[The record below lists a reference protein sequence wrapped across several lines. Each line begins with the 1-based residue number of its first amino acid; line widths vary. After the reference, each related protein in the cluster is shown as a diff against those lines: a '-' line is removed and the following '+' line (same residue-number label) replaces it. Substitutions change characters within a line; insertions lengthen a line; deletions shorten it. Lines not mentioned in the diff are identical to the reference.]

1 MPICTIQF
9 PLPAIQFNTSLQ
21 VGDIVYYCPSIDVGG
36 FFTADLNNITKLGPL
51 LDPPI
56 IFPNPG
62 DASFLNCWIDASTQ
76 PPLIGDFIMF
86 SKDNK
91 ANLNSLLG
99 YVAEVEFRNN
109 SAEEAELFRVGAE
122 VSESSK

>member
-1 MPICTIQF
+1 MPTCTIDF
-9 PLPAIQFNTSLQ
+9 GELIQFNVSLQ
-21 VGDIVYYCPSIDVGG
+21 VGDIVYYCPSIITGG
-36 FFTADLNNITKLGPL
+36 FPTGDFNNITELGPL
-51 LDPPI
+51 LDPP
-56 IFPNPG
+56 FQVVLGN
-62 DASFLNCWIDASTQ
+62 SQLNCWIEASTQ

-109 SAEEAELFRVGAE
+109 STEEAELFRVGAE
-122 VSESSK
+122 ISESSK

>member
-1 MPICTIQF
+1 MPICTIDF
-9 PLPAIQFNTSLQ
+9 GELIQFNTSLQ
-21 VGDIVYYCPSIDVGG
+21 VGDIVYYCPSIIVGG
-36 FFTADLNNITKLGPL
+36 FPTADFNNITKLGPL
-51 LDPPI
+51 EDPP
-56 IFPNPG
+56 FQVVFG
-62 DASFLNCWIDASTQ
+62 FSQLNCWIDASTQ

-109 SAEEAELFRVGAE
+109 STEEAELFRVGAT